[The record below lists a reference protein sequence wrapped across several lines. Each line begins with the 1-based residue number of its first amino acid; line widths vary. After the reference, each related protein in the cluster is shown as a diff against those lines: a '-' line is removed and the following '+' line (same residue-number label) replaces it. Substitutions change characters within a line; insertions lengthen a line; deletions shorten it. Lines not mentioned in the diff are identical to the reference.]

1 MCRGA
6 VGRKWQNNQ
15 QEQISGDLG
24 KHGIFFLKNGEGH
37 HSLRRG

>member
-24 KHGIFFLKNGEGH
+24 SLWHIFFEKW
-37 HSLRRG
+37 RGSP